1 MAQHFLKARNW
12 IFLSIAVTLA
22 LVTLSAEKVF
32 KKSELK
38 QQTLFTSTSVTA
50 LKTEILSRK
59 DSLIVNLQGA
69 ENAAAVF
76 NWIHLR
82 TGPAGECYQDGLRAI
97 GITDA
102 GDIYV
107 DTANSAAYAIVHRRC
122 KDYYLLRLYKYP
134 DEYRCLTDY
143 IMTHDRFSSLRD
155 SMLIRNG
162 IVFYP
167 FQFAQIPDDSV
178 LIRRKSKGYEV
189 LLPACL
195 KDSIHYHFPEKN
207 KLSGI
212 YNRIAQKITAKTRRS
227 FTPEDVH
234 YIYNFFRRNS
244 YFEDILFSN
253 NEHERVGFLFG
264 RVVGNIKCNSDS
276 VRDLI
281 IYIEGSRWINAKI
294 LCYNPVSGVIL
305 WQREIAPTTNPADFL
320 ITDIDGDR
328 KEEIIFSSY
337 SPHSAFDLNYYA
349 FSDSFG
355 MPSKSYFRIWN
366 RDGTDKYINGKKCE
380 WVNPEVFTKFCYT
393 YIPEE
398 NSLLLGVYSYSYNPH
413 FLMKLDI
420 KSNTLDTLDIPT
432 NSISFLKKY
441 NDHILLIN
449 SKRNLDNGNITQSY
463 VLNLQGEVLNRYER
477 AFPFV
482 FSPNSRGMIFL
493 FGGNYISANDGLYN
507 EKLERVLGLQPKTSV
522 IGAFGNTLILN
533 ASDPSLPTGQ
543 NYIYQ
548 ALVYESYTFERW
560 FLYLLAAELFVL
572 FFYYFIRYLVFQ
584 PINTGSNSYFELY
597 SVFGKM
603 YFWMLQGN
611 MGKIYTI
618 PNRLSYSKETF
629 MKLLNDLG
637 GKTEPFIRRRFLGT
651 RYEVY
656 EIPSKDEWIII
667 QRIAHDIK
675 NRMMSLG
682 INLEFIEN
690 LSARFQ
696 DKKDCSSFESLKKDI
711 LELSDIAGKLSQFS
725 HLERLNKETVELTGH
740 LRKIIDRRLNHPKFG
755 NIRFVP
761 FASDVTVDLDKKLFE
776 MAFDNL
782 LDNALDVIQE
792 NEHVDVFISVDEYN
806 AIIRISNPSV
816 MDTTVMD
823 KISDIGFS
831 TKKNGSGLG
840 IPIAKQIIE
849 KQGGVMD
856 VQYNDG
862 VFSVTIQF
870 KRTNL

>member
-1 MAQHFLKARNW
+1 MAQHFLKVRNW

-22 LVTLSAEKVF
+22 LITLSAEKVF
-32 KKSELK
+32 KTSELK
-38 QQTLFTSTSVTA
+38 QRTLFNSTGVTA
-50 LKTEILSRK
+50 LKTEILSWK

-107 DTANSAAYAIVHRRC
+107 DTINSAAYAIVHRRC
-122 KDYYLLRLYKYP
+122 KDYYLFRLYKC
-134 DEYRCLTDY
+134 DNEYRCRTDY

-207 KLSGI
+207 KLLGI
-212 YNRIAQKITAKTRRS
+212 FNRIAQKITAKTRRS

-244 YFEDILFSN
+244 HFEDILFSKN
-253 NEHERVGFLFG
+253 AHQRIGFLWG
-264 RVVGNIKCNSDS
+264 SVVGHIKSNPGT
-276 VRDLI
+276 VENVI
-281 IYIEGSRWINAKI
+281 IYIDGSRWINSKI
-294 LCYNPVSGVIL
+294 LCFDPVNGMIL
-305 WQREIAPTTNPADFL
+305 WQREVAPTINPADFL
-320 ITDIDGDR
+320 ITDIDGDQ

-349 FSDSFG
+349 FPDSFG

-380 WVNPEVFTKFCYT
+380 WVNPEAFTKFYYT
-393 YIPEE
+393 YVPEE
-398 NSLLLGVYSYSYNPH
+398 NSFLLGVYSYCYNPH
-413 FLMKLDI
+413 YLMKLDL
-420 KSNTLDTLDIPT
+420 KSNIMDTLDIQT
-432 NSISFLKKY
+432 NSVSFVKKSD
-441 NDHILLIN
+441 NSILVIN
-449 SKRNLDNGNITQSY
+449 SNRNLDDGNVIQSY
-463 VLNLQGEVLNRYER
+463 VLNLQGLVLNNYER
-477 AFPFV
+477 IFP
-482 FSPNSRGMIFL
+482 FL
-493 FGGNYISANDGLYN
+493 FGPTSKNMISLWGRNYLSANDGLYN
-507 EKLERVLGLQPKTSV
+507 EKLERVLELQPNTSI
-522 IGAFGNTLILN
+522 IGAFGNTLILH
-533 ASDPSLPTGQ
+533 ASDPSLPARQ
-543 NYIYQ
+543 NYTYQ
-548 ALVYESYTFERW
+548 GPIDESYTFERW
-560 FLYLLAAELFVL
+560 FLYLLSAELFVL
-572 FFYYFIRYLVFQ
+572 MFYYIIRYVVFQ

-597 SVFGKM
+597 SLFGKM

-611 MGKIYTI
+611 MAKIYKI

-637 GKTEPFIRRRFLGT
+637 GKTEPLIRRRFLGT

-656 EIPSKDEWIII
+656 EIPSKVEWIII
-667 QRIAHDIK
+667 QRIAHDMK
-675 NRMMSLG
+675 NRMLSIGMNIDSLEDCVETCQKQKDRHV
-682 INLEFIEN
+682 LET
-690 LSARFQ
+690 
-696 DKKDCSSFESLKKDI
+696 LKKD
-711 LELSDIAGKLSQFS
+711 LGEVSETAGKLSQFS
-725 HLERLNKETVELTGH
+725 HLERLNKEPVEMTRQ

-761 FASDVTVDLDKKLFE
+761 LAPEVTVELDKKLFE

-792 NEHVDVFISVDEYN
+792 NENADVIVTTDEN
-806 AIIRISNPSV
+806 DAVIRISNPAG
-816 MDTTVMD
+816 MDATVMD

-849 KQGGVMD
+849 KHSGSLELAFH
-856 VQYNDG
+856 DG
-862 VFSVTIQF
+862 VFAAVIKFPRQG
-870 KRTNL
+870 